1 MKILIAT
8 PILYDPTSP
17 FNHLLRD
24 ILQGLLDAG
33 HEVTRIVATESAD
46 DTSYTMGL
54 DGIRYIPMLRKRSEK
69 ANIIQRYL
77 SDTLTALRMAKAI
90 KKADA
95 DILFEDVCYSSFW
108 CVRVAKKKRMRVV
121 SMLQDV
127 WPDNAVQS
135 RLISG
140 NSLVYR
146 YFEFWQRRVYT
157 LSDRLICISDDIK
170 AFIAQKGVSPDKIDV
185 IYNWGYDDEP
195 VNIPRVENAFLKKY
209 TLDSQKFYAIYAG
222 NIGRMQNVELIIAAA
237 AHLREREDIRFLII
251 GDGVKAD
258 DIRAASADLPNVTML
273 PLQPSELAT
282 AIYSAADVNLIPLVE
297 GGVKTALPSK
307 TGVVLSCGR
316 PAVFCFGDNSAFGD
330 AVTAYGAGMTVSAT
344 DPTPLAE
351 AIADLAARESNE
363 PCDGATALFCD
374 RFTRSVNV
382 KRYEECITN
391 NVETSGNG

>member
-17 FNHLLRD
+17 FNHLLKD

-46 DTSYTMGL
+46 DTAYKMGI
-54 DGIRYIPMLRKRSEK
+54 DGIRYIPILRQKSEK
-69 ANIIQRYL
+69 ANIIKRYL
-77 SDTLTALRMAKAI
+77 SDTLTALRMAKEI

-108 CVRVAKKKRMRVV
+108 CVRAAKRKRMQVV

-135 RLISG
+135 GLISDG
-140 NSLVYR
+140 SLIYR
-146 YFEFWQRRVYT
+146 YFEFWQRRVYA

-195 VNIPRVENAFLKKY
+195 VNIPREENAFLKKY
-209 TLDSQKFYAIYAG
+209 KLDPQTFYAIYAG
-222 NIGRMQNVELIIAAA
+222 NIGRMQNVELIIEAAA
-237 AHLREREDIRFLII
+237 RLRENEHIRFLII
-251 GDGVKAD
+251 GDGVKVE
-258 DIRAASADLPNVTML
+258 DIRTAAADLPNVTML

-282 AIYSAADVNLIPLVE
+282 AIYSAAGVNLIPLVE

-316 PAVFCFGDNSAFGD
+316 PAIFCFGDNSAFAD
-330 AVTAYGAGMTVSAT
+330 TVAAYGAGMTVSAT
-344 DPTPLAE
+344 DPAPLAA
-351 AIADLAARESNE
+351 AIAALAASENAE
-363 PCDGATALFCD
+363 PCHGATALFSD

-382 KRYEECITN
+382 KQYEKIISDMEN
-391 NVETSGNG
+391 